1 MSALK
6 SLRKYHR
13 QKVWWR
19 YLVAAL
25 ALVFAL
31 MPVIWVI
38 GAAFGPSGLTTQ
50 TVIPRVFS
58 LDNFKVLFNDENV
71 PFALW
76 YRNSLLI
83 CTSAAIMQV
92 AIATFAAYAFSRF
105 RFKGRRLSLVG
116 LLVLQMFPQLLSL
129 VAIYLLMYRVSLIF
143 PAIGTGSAL
152 GLILVYLGGAMG
164 YNTYL
169 LKGFFDSIP
178 REIDEAA
185 KVDGATAGQT
195 FRQIILPLA
204 EPMLA
209 VVMLLSFIGLFND
222 FLLASLFL
230 QTKEEYTLAVGLQ
243 AFVSGQYE
251 QQWGPFAA
259 GALLTALPII
269 VLFQFLQRYI
279 VEGLSAGSVKG

>member
-195 FRQIILPLA
+195 FRQIIL
-204 EPMLA
+204 
-209 VVMLLSFIGLFND
+209 
-222 FLLASLFL
+222 
-230 QTKEEYTLAVGLQ
+230 
-243 AFVSGQYE
+243 
-251 QQWGPFAA
+251 
-259 GALLTALPII
+259 
-269 VLFQFLQRYI
+269 
-279 VEGLSAGSVKG
+279 

>member
-1 MSALK
+1 MSIK
-6 SLRKYHR
+6 NRER
-13 QKVWWR
+13 VWWR
-19 YLVAAL
+19 YLVAAI

-31 MPVIWVI
+31 MPLVWII
-38 GAAFGPSGLTTQ
+38 GAAFGPAGLTTQ
-50 TVIPRVFS
+50 TVIPRNFS
-58 LDNFKVLFNDENV
+58 LDNFRTLFNDPNA
-71 PFALW
+71 PFGTW
-76 YRNSLLI
+76 YRNSLFI
-83 CTSAAIMQV
+83 CTTAAIMQV
-92 AIATFAAYAFSRF
+92 GIATFAAYAFSRF
-105 RFKGRRLSLVG
+105 RFKGRRLLFVG
-116 LLVLQMFPQLLSL
+116 LLILQMFPQLLSL

-178 REIDEAA
+178 HEIDEAA
-185 KVDGATAGQT
+185 KVDGATSAQA

-204 EPMLA
+204 VPMLA
-209 VVMLLSFIGLFND
+209 VVMLLSFIGLLND

-230 QTKEEYTLAVGLQ
+230 QTKEDYTLAVGLQ
-243 AFVSGQYE
+243 SFISGQYE

-259 GALLTALPII
+259 GALLTAIPII

>member
-1 MSALK
+1 MALI
-6 SLRKYHR
+6 
-13 QKVWWR
+13 
-19 YLVAAL
+19 
-25 ALVFAL
+25 FAI
-31 MPVIWVI
+31 MPVVWVI
-38 GAAFGPSGLTTQ
+38 GAAFGPAGLTTQ
-50 TVIPRVFS
+50 SVIPRSFA
-58 LDNFKVLFNDENV
+58 LDNFKVLFTDENV
-71 PFALW
+71 PFVTW
-76 YRNSLLI
+76 YKNSLII
-83 CTSAAIMQV
+83 CSAAAIMQV

-105 RFKGRRLSLVG
+105 RFKGRRISLVG

-129 VAIYLLMYRVSLIF
+129 VAIYLLMYRVSLVF

-178 REIDEAA
+178 KEIDEAA
-185 KVDGATAGQT
+185 KVDGASAGQT

-204 EPMLA
+204 VPMLA
-209 VVMLLSFIGLFND
+209 VVMLLSFIGLLND
-222 FLLASLFL
+222 FILASLFL
-230 QTKEEYTLAVGLQ
+230 QTKEDYTLALGLQ

-259 GALLTALPII
+259 GALLTAIPVII
-269 VLFQFLQRYI
+269 LFQFLQRYI

>member
-1 MSALK
+1 LITLTAT
-6 SLRKYHR
+6 RKRNR

-19 YLVAAL
+19 YLIAAVC
-25 ALVFAL
+25 LVFAL
-31 MPVIWVI
+31 MPAIWVM

-50 TVIPRVFS
+50 SVIPRQFS
-58 LDNFKVLFNDENV
+58 LDNFRALFSDGNV
-71 PFALW
+71 PFARW
-76 YRNSLLI
+76 YRNSLVI
-83 CTSAAIMQV
+83 CISAALMQV
-92 AIATFAAYAFSRF
+92 GIATFAAYAFSRF

-116 LLVLQMFPQLLSL
+116 LLILQMFPQLLSL
-129 VAIYLLMYRVSLIF
+129 VAIYLLMYNVSLVF
-143 PAIGTGSAL
+143 PAIGVGSSI

-178 REIDEAA
+178 KEIDEAA

-204 EPMLA
+204 VPMLA
-209 VVMLLSFIGLFND
+209 VVMLLSFIGLLND
-222 FLLASLFL
+222 FLLASVFL

-259 GALLTALPII
+259 GALLTAIPII
-269 VLFQFLQRYI
+269 VMFQFLQRYI

>member
-1 MSALK
+1 MASK
-6 SLRKYHR
+6 SRH
-13 QKVWWR
+13 KVWWR
-19 YLVAAL
+19 YLIAAI

-31 MPVIWVI
+31 MPLIWII
-38 GAAFGPSGLTTQ
+38 GAAFGPAGLTTQ
-50 TVIPRVFS
+50 TVIPRTFS
-58 LDNFKVLFNDENV
+58 LDNFRTLFGDPNA
-71 PFALW
+71 PFATW
-76 YRNSLLI
+76 YRNSLFI
-83 CTSAAIMQV
+83 CTTAAIMQV
-92 AIATFAAYAFSRF
+92 GIATFAAYAFSRF

-116 LLVLQMFPQLLSL
+116 LLILQMFPQLLSL
-129 VAIYLLMYRVSLIF
+129 VAIYLLMYRVSLVF
-143 PAIGTGSAL
+143 PAIGTGSAI

-178 REIDEAA
+178 QEIDEAA
-185 KVDGATAGQT
+185 KVDGATSAQA

-204 EPMLA
+204 VPMLA
-209 VVMLLSFIGLFND
+209 VVMLLSFIGLLND

-230 QTKEEYTLAVGLQ
+230 QTKEDYTLAVGLQ
-243 AFVSGQYE
+243 SFISGQYE

-259 GALLTALPII
+259 GALLTAIPII

>member
-1 MSALK
+1 MSFCFWTRSAIRFGNCCLYNYFLHCRFCIGTFLQTNSCSGELELSIAHK
-6 SLRKYHR
+6 VRKRYRH
-13 QKVWWR
+13 KVWWR
-19 YLVAAL
+19 YPIAAS
-25 ALVFAL
+25 ALVFAV

-50 TVIPRVFS
+50 TVIPSVFS
-58 LDNFKVLFNDENV
+58 LDNFRALFADENV
-71 PFALW
+71 PFVTW

-83 CTSAAIMQV
+83 CSSAAVMQV

-129 VAIYLLMYRVSLIF
+129 VAIYLLMYKVSLVF

-185 KVDGATAGQT
+185 KVDGATA
-195 FRQIILPLA
+195 
-204 EPMLA
+204 
-209 VVMLLSFIGLFND
+209 
-222 FLLASLFL
+222 
-230 QTKEEYTLAVGLQ
+230 
-243 AFVSGQYE
+243 
-251 QQWGPFAA
+251 
-259 GALLTALPII
+259 
-269 VLFQFLQRYI
+269 
-279 VEGLSAGSVKG
+279 